1 MYLCHIK
8 TNNVQ
13 IMFQAGVELYN
24 YMDTFFCCTV
34 TSSKEFESVI
44 TEHML
49 VYVISGELDVLS
61 RERRRH
67 LQRGQ
72 AYLIR
77 RNCRAHK
84 IEYPSKDGTPF
95 KGLFLQLKVPML
107 RKTMNEYGLVVGDV
121 PRYKSQSPYV
131 MLPDHPL
138 LKGMFKSLEHYFEV
152 KEYPSERLMEAK
164 IKEVI
169 LTLIETM
176 PELKSVLFDFVEPW
190 KIDLAA
196 FMNSNYTVDLDLE
209 GFAHYTGRSLSSF
222 KKEFEQTFQ
231 TTPMKWIVSRRLEE
245 ARRLIEQEKERPLD
259 VYLRVGFKNLSH
271 FSTAYKRQYGYPP
284 SAVSA

>member
-1 MYLCHIK
+1 
-8 TNNVQ
+8 
-13 IMFQAGVELYN
+13 MFQAGVELYN

-49 VYVISGELDVLS
+49 VYVISGELDVIS
-61 RERRRH
+61 RERQRIGERSTGMRRRH

-121 PRYKSQSPYV
+121 ARYKSQSPYV

-138 LKGMFKSLEHYFEV
+138 LKGMFKSLEHYFDV

-190 KIDLAA
+190 KIDLAD

-222 KKEFEQTFQ
+222 KKDFEQAFQ

-245 ARRLIEQEKERPLD
+245 AHRLIEEENERTLD

-271 FSTAYKRQYGYPP
+271 FSTAYKRKYGYPP
-284 SAVSA
+284 SAVQTE

>member
-1 MYLCHIK
+1 
-8 TNNVQ
+8 
-13 IMFQAGVELYN
+13 MFQAGVELYN
-24 YMDTFFCCTV
+24 YMDTFFCATV
-34 TSSKEFESVI
+34 TCSKEFESVI

-49 VYVISGELDVLS
+49 VYVISGELDVIS
-61 RERRRH
+61 KERRRH

-138 LKGMFKSLEHYFEV
+138 LKGMFMSLEHYFDA

-176 PELKSVLFDFVEPW
+176 PELKSVLFDFVDPW

-209 GFAHYTGRSLSSF
+209 GFAHYTGRSLSTF
-222 KKEFEQTFQ
+222 KKEFKLIFH

-245 ARRLIEQEKERPLD
+245 AHRLIEQEKERPLD

>member
-49 VYVISGELDVLS
+49 VYVISGELDVIS
-61 RERRRH
+61 KERRRH

-131 MLPDHPL
+131 MLPEHPL
-138 LKGMFKSLEHYFEV
+138 LTGMFRSLESYFNL
-152 KEYPSERLMEAK
+152 KQYPSEQLMEAK

-190 KIDLAA
+190 KIDLAD
-196 FMNSNYTVDLDLE
+196 FMNKHYTVDMDLQ

-222 KKEFEQTFQ
+222 KKEFEDTFRMP
-231 TTPMKWIVSRRLEE
+231 PMKWIIRRRLDE
-245 ARRLIEQEKERPLD
+245 ARRLIEQERERPLD

-271 FSTAYKRQYGYPP
+271 FSIAYKREFGYPP
-284 SAVSA
+284 STVSA

>member
-1 MYLCHIK
+1 MAKHRDML
-8 TNNVQ
+8 
-13 IMFQAGVELYN
+13 QAGVELYN

-34 TSSKEFESVI
+34 TSKKEFESVI

-49 VYVISGELDVLS
+49 VYVISGELDVVG

-77 RNCRAHK
+77 RNCKAHK
-84 IEYPSKDGTPF
+84 IEYPSPDGTPF

-107 RKTMNEYGLVVGDV
+107 KKTMHEYALKIDNE
-121 PRYKSQSPYV
+121 PRYRSASPYV
-131 MLPDHPL
+131 MLPEHPL
-138 LKGMFKSLEHYFEV
+138 LTGLFKSLEHYFEV
-152 KEYPSERLMEAK
+152 KDYPSEKLMEAK

-169 LTLIETM
+169 FTLIEIE
-176 PELKSVLFDFVEPW
+176 PSLKSVLFDFAGPW
-190 KIDLAA
+190 KIDLEE
-196 FMNSNYTVDLDLE
+196 FMEAHYMMDLDLQ

-222 KKEFEQTFQ
+222 KKEFEEVFCA
-231 TTPMKWIVSRRLEE
+231 TPMRWIVRRRLEE
-245 ARRLIEQEKERPLD
+245 ARRLIEQEHQRPID

-271 FSTAYKRQYGYPP
+271 FSTAYKREFGYSP
-284 SAVSA
+284 SEYRGMD